1 MRLTGHLAKTMRL
14 APTNPEPNRFDPR
27 QTGRLTASNVD
38 LGENLPISY
47 DRRILLTCPEMHS
60 EPYSLASSQSPQL
73 ALALGN
79 LVEMD
84 FNVRP
89 VAKICASS
97 GQQLLP
103 GHACWSVLVEQDGR
117 VVRQDYSEESWS
129 GPPDG
134 VIGYWQSRIPDRTST
149 AATSLDTDS
158 LFDYFLQLCESPNK
172 VEQDYQYVL
181 ALLLMRKRR
190 LILEESTTLE
200 DQPAMRLIGTGGEGP
215 FEIIERDLSDDRI
228 VELQT
233 QLFSGST
240 A

>member
-1 MRLTGHLAKTMRL
+1 M
-14 APTNPEPNRFDPR
+14 PR
-27 QTGRLTASNVD
+27 TRGQNDRQAASNVD

-47 DRRILLTCPEMHS
+47 DRWILLSCPEMDF
-60 EPYSLASSQSPQL
+60 ELRILASSRSPQL
-73 ALALGN
+73 APSLGN

-84 FNVRP
+84 FDVRP
-89 VAKICASS
+89 VAKICNSS
-97 GQQLLP
+97 GQKLLP
-103 GHACWSVLVEQDGR
+103 GHACWSVLIEQDGR

-134 VIGYWQSRIPDRTST
+134 VIGYWQNQIPDRTST
-149 AATSLDTDS
+149 AARNLDTDS
-158 LFDYFLQLCESPNK
+158 LFDYFVQLCESPNK

-181 ALLLMRKRR
+181 SLLLMRKRR
-190 LILEESTTLE
+190 LILEESITVE

-215 FEIIERDLSDDRI
+215 FEIIERDLSESRI
-228 VELQT
+228 EELQA